1 MLLTLLAFWHRL
13 TNYLA
18 TVWDEAKQSMRVALG
33 PAPQNFHLLSDGRV
47 LPSSIPLP
55 TLVLATAYVY
65 DPNTLR
71 ISQQNAPP
79 DARYRRL
86 PYIAANFQHPITG
99 EVDISDWLGE
109 IRANPVPDLQPKQVL
124 SLWALSHNRYVHLS
138 DGAQAT
144 FTKSDG
150 ETDNVVFE

>member
-13 TNYLA
+13 TIYLA
-18 TVWDEAKQSMRVALG
+18 TVWDAAKQYMRVALG

-55 TLVLATAYVY
+55 TSALATAYVY
-65 DPNTLR
+65 DPHTLR
-71 ISQQNAPP
+71 ISQNNTPA

-86 PYIAANFQHPITG
+86 PYIAASYNNQNTG

-109 IRANPVPDLQPKQVL
+109 IRASPVPDLHPKQL
-124 SLWALSHNRYVHLS
+124 LMLWSLTHNRYVHLS

-150 ETDNVVFE
+150 EIDHVVFE